1 MVPISTKRRFS
12 LPVDPPDLCAVPTP
26 APDAHPL
33 ALPVRASVSWRMVPG
48 GAGEC
53 RSRLGPT
60 NPARAQR
67 ESCEPI
73 HLKISALSVS
83 LWLIIRLYFPPQ
95 MTDHIRNFCI
105 IAHVDHGKSTL
116 ADRLLQLTG
125 AISERDM
132 TEQVLDTMDLERE
145 KGVTIKASAVRMYY
159 TARDNQKYE
168 INLIDTPGHVDFG
181 YEVSRALKACEGAV
195 LVVDATQG
203 IEAQT
208 LANLYQ
214 ALEADLTIIP
224 VINKIDLPSARP
236 DEVAEDIGALL
247 GVDPLDVI
255 QVSAKEGVNVEQ
267 ILEAIVTRVPP
278 PKDADDVPLRALIFD
293 SHYDPYKGVIAYV
306 RVVEGSLKATDIL
319 RMFATRVD
327 MRPVEI
333 GIFAPGMKPV
343 QSLGSGEVGYIAT
356 GFKTVHECRVG
367 DTITSAANP
376 ASEPLP
382 GYRYP
387 KPMVFAGIYP
397 VEADDYSDLREALDK
412 LQLNDA
418 SLTFQPETSQALGF
432 GFRAG
437 FLGLFHM
444 EIIQE
449 RIEREYD
456 LDVLFTA
463 PSVEYEVVM
472 YDGEIIP
479 VDSPAA
485 LPDESNITE
494 VREPWMTIEIIT
506 PTDYYGPIMELVTK
520 RRGIFKQQEY
530 PAPHRVQ
537 LDYEIPLSEI
547 IVDFFDDLKSRTK
560 GYASL
565 DYQFLEY
572 RPDKLQKL
580 EILVNGEPVDAL
592 ATIVHEKNAFYKGQR
607 LITKLKELIP
617 RQLFD
622 VAIQAA
628 AGGRV
633 ISRAN
638 VKATRKDVLAKCYGG
653 DITRKKKLLE
663 KQKKGK
669 KRLKMVGNVEIPQD
683 AFMAVLKLDEE

>member
-1 MVPISTKRRFS
+1 
-12 LPVDPPDLCAVPTP
+12 
-26 APDAHPL
+26 
-33 ALPVRASVSWRMVPG
+33 
-48 GAGEC
+48 
-53 RSRLGPT
+53 
-60 NPARAQR
+60 
-67 ESCEPI
+67 
-73 HLKISALSVS
+73 
-83 LWLIIRLYFPPQ
+83 
-95 MTDHIRNFCI
+95 MTAHIRNFCI

-116 ADRLLQLTG
+116 ADRLLHLTNTV
-125 AISERDM
+125 SDRDT
-132 TEQVLDTMDLERE
+132 TEQILDTMDLERE
-145 KGVTIKASAVRMYY
+145 KGVTIKASAVRMSY
-159 TARDNQKYE
+159 TAGDGNVYE
-168 INLIDTPGHVDFG
+168 LNLIDTPGHVDFG
-181 YEVSRALKACEGAV
+181 YEVSRALIACEGAV

-214 ALEADLTIIP
+214 ALDADLVVIP

-236 DEVAEDIGALL
+236 DEVAEDIASLL
-247 GVDPLDVI
+247 GVDAAHVI
-255 QVSAKEGVNVEQ
+255 RISAKDGLNVEQ
-267 ILEAIVTRVPP
+267 VLEAIVQRVPP
-278 PKDADDVPLRALIFD
+278 PKDDASSPLRALIFD
-293 SHYDPYKGVIAYV
+293 SHYDSYKGVIAYI
-306 RVVEGSLKATDIL
+306 RVFQGSLKPTDTL
-319 RMFATRVD
+319 HMFATRAD
-327 MRPVEI
+327 LKPVEI
-333 GIFAPGMKPV
+333 GVFAPAMKPV
-343 QSLGSGEVGYIAT
+343 QKLTAGDVGYVAT
-356 GFKTVHECRVG
+356 GLKTVHDCRVG
-367 DTITSAANP
+367 DTITLASAP

-382 GYRYP
+382 GYRHP

-397 VEADDYSDLREALDK
+397 VEADDYPELRESLDK

-418 SLTFQPETSQALGF
+418 SLTFEPETSQALGF

-449 RIEREYD
+449 RIEREYL

-463 PSVEYEVVM
+463 PSVEYEVGLI
-472 YDGEIIP
+472 DETTAL
-479 VDSPAA
+479 VDSPAE
-485 LPDESNITE
+485 LPDESKIVE
-494 VREPWMTIEIIT
+494 IREPWMTIEIIT
-506 PTDYYGPIMELVTK
+506 PTDYYGPIMELVTG
-520 RRGIFKQQEY
+520 RRGIYKSQEY

-537 LDYEIPLSEI
+537 LNFEIPLAEI

-572 RPDKLQKL
+572 RPESLQKL

-592 ATIVHEKNAFYKGQR
+592 AAIVHEKEAFHKGQR
-607 LITKLKELIP
+607 LITKLKEIIP

-653 DITRKKKLLE
+653 DISRKKKLLE
-663 KQKKGK
+663 KQKRGK
-669 KRLKMVGNVEIPQD
+669 KRLKMVGNVEIPQE
-683 AFMAVLKLDEE
+683 AFMAVLKLEE

>member
-1 MVPISTKRRFS
+1 
-12 LPVDPPDLCAVPTP
+12 
-26 APDAHPL
+26 
-33 ALPVRASVSWRMVPG
+33 
-48 GAGEC
+48 
-53 RSRLGPT
+53 
-60 NPARAQR
+60 
-67 ESCEPI
+67 
-73 HLKISALSVS
+73 
-83 LWLIIRLYFPPQ
+83 
-95 MTDHIRNFCI
+95 MTEHIRNFCI

-125 AISERDM
+125 TISERDM
-132 TEQVLDTMDLERE
+132 TAQVLDSMDLERE
-145 KGVTIKASAVRMYY
+145 KGVTIKASAVRMNYH
-159 TARDNQKYE
+159 AQDGNDYE
-168 INLIDTPGHVDFG
+168 LNLIDTPGHVDFG
-181 YEVSRALKACEGAV
+181 YEVSRALNACEGAV

-214 ALEADLTIIP
+214 ALNADLAIVP

-236 DEVAEDIGALL
+236 DEVAEDVASLL
-247 GVDPLDVI
+247 GVAPESVLQI
-255 QVSAKEGVNVEQ
+255 SAKEGKNVEAA
-267 ILEAIVTRVPP
+267 LEAIVEKVPP
-278 PKDADDVPLRALIFD
+278 PKDESEKPLRALIFD
-293 SHYDPYKGVIAYV
+293 SHYDSYKGVIAYV
-306 RVVEGSLKATDIL
+306 RVVEGKVRPTETL
-319 RMFATRVD
+319 RMMATRAD
-327 MRPVEI
+327 MKPIEI
-333 GIFAPGMKPV
+333 GIFAPSMKPV
-343 QSLGSGEVGYIAT
+343 TELRAGEVGYIAT
-356 GFKTVHECRVG
+356 GLKTVHECRVG
-367 DTITSAANP
+367 DTLTQAANP
-376 ASEPLP
+376 ASTALP
-382 GYRYP
+382 GYQHP

-397 VEADDYSDLREALDK
+397 VDADQYSDLREALDK

-418 SLTFQPETSQALGF
+418 SLTFEPETSQALGF

-449 RIEREYD
+449 RIEREFD

-463 PSVEYEVVM
+463 PSVEYEVLTH
-472 YDGEIIP
+472 DGETVR
-479 VDSPAA
+479 VDSPAE
-485 LPDESNITE
+485 LPDEGLIAE
-494 VREPWMTIEIIT
+494 VREPWMNIEIIT

-520 RRGIFKQQEY
+520 RRGVYKQQQY

-537 LDYEIPLSEI
+537 LDFQIPLAEL
-547 IVDFFDDLKSRTK
+547 IVDFFDDLKSRTR

-565 DYQFLEY
+565 DYQFAEY

-592 ATIVHEKNAFYKGQR
+592 AAIVHERDAYHKGQR
-607 LITKLKELIP
+607 LITKLKEIIP

-638 VKATRKDVLAKCYGG
+638 VKAARKDVLAKCYGG

-669 KRLKMVGNVEIPQD
+669 RRLKMVGNVEIPQE
-683 AFMAVLKLDEE
+683 AFMAVLQLGDE

>member
-1 MVPISTKRRFS
+1 
-12 LPVDPPDLCAVPTP
+12 
-26 APDAHPL
+26 
-33 ALPVRASVSWRMVPG
+33 
-48 GAGEC
+48 
-53 RSRLGPT
+53 
-60 NPARAQR
+60 
-67 ESCEPI
+67 
-73 HLKISALSVS
+73 
-83 LWLIIRLYFPPQ
+83 

-125 AISERDM
+125 TISDRDM
-132 TEQVLDTMDLERE
+132 SAQVLDNMDLERE

-159 TARDNQKYE
+159 TAKDDQKYE
-168 INLIDTPGHVDFG
+168 LNLIDTPGHVDFG

-203 IEAQT
+203 VEAQT

-214 ALEADLTIIP
+214 AIEADLTIIP
-224 VINKIDLPSARP
+224 VINKIDLPSATP
-236 DEVAEDIGALL
+236 DEVAEDVGALL
-247 GVDPLDVI
+247 GVDPVDVL
-255 QVSAKEGVNVEQ
+255 QVSAKAGLNVEQ

-293 SHYDPYKGVIAYV
+293 SHYDSYKGVIAYV
-306 RVVEGSLKATDIL
+306 RVIEGSLKHNDVL
-319 RMFATRVD
+319 RMFATKVD

-333 GIFAPGMKPV
+333 GIFSPDMKPV

-367 DTITSAANP
+367 DTITSATAP

-382 GYRYP
+382 GYFTP

-397 VEADDYSDLREALDK
+397 VEADDYADLREGLDK

-418 SLTFQPETSQALGF
+418 SLMFQPETSQALGF

-456 LDVLFTA
+456 LNVLFTA
-463 PSVEYEVVM
+463 PSVEYQVLLIDDEV
-472 YDGEIIP
+472 ISI
-479 VDSPAA
+479 DSPAE
-485 LPDESNITE
+485 LPDELKIVE
-494 VREPWMTIEIIT
+494 IREPWMTIEIIT

-520 RRGIFKQQEY
+520 KRGIFKQQEY

-537 LDYEIPLSEI
+537 LNFEIPLSEI
-547 IVDFFDDLKSRTK
+547 IIDFFDTLKSRTK
-560 GYASL
+560 GYASF

-572 RPDKLQKL
+572 RPEELQKL
-580 EILVNGEPVDAL
+580 EILVNGEQVDAL
-592 ATIVHEKNAFYKGQR
+592 ATIVHKKDAFHKGQR

-617 RQLFD
+617 RQLYD
-622 VAIQAA
+622 VAVQAA
-628 AGGRV
+628 SGGRI

-683 AFMAVLKLDEE
+683 AFMAVLKLDDE

>member
-1 MVPISTKRRFS
+1 
-12 LPVDPPDLCAVPTP
+12 
-26 APDAHPL
+26 
-33 ALPVRASVSWRMVPG
+33 
-48 GAGEC
+48 
-53 RSRLGPT
+53 
-60 NPARAQR
+60 
-67 ESCEPI
+67 
-73 HLKISALSVS
+73 
-83 LWLIIRLYFPPQ
+83 

-125 AISERDM
+125 TISERDM
-132 TEQVLDTMDLERE
+132 SEQMLDTMDLERE
-145 KGVTIKASAVRMYY
+145 KGVTIKASAVRMFY
-159 TARDNQKYE
+159 TAKNGQKYE
-168 INLIDTPGHVDFG
+168 LNLIDTPGHVDFG
-181 YEVSRALKACEGAV
+181 YEVSRALKACEGAI

-214 ALEADLTIIP
+214 ALEADLTLVP

-236 DEVAEDIGALL
+236 EEVAEDVGSLL
-247 GVDPLDVI
+247 GVDPDSVLR
-255 QVSAKEGVNVEQ
+255 VSAKEGINVEA
-267 ILEAIVTRVPP
+267 ILEAIVERVPA
-278 PKDADDVPLRALIFD
+278 PKDADSEPVRALVFD
-293 SHYDPYKGVIAYV
+293 AHYDSYKGVVAYV
-306 RVVEGSLKATDIL
+306 RVFEGKIKSTDLL
-319 RMFATRVD
+319 RMFSTGND
-327 MRPVEI
+327 LRPVEI

-343 QSLGSGEVGYIAT
+343 DAIGSGEVGYVAT

-367 DTITSAANP
+367 DTLTLASAP
-376 ASEPLP
+376 AAEPLP
-382 GYRYP
+382 GYFLP

-397 VEADDYSDLREALDK
+397 VEADDYTELRDALEK

-418 SLTFQPETSQALGF
+418 SLTYQPETSQALGF

-449 RIEREYD
+449 RIEREYL

-463 PSVEYEVVM
+463 PSVEYEVLTIGDVV
-472 YDGEIIP
+472 IK
-479 VDSPAA
+479 VDSPAE
-485 LPDESNITE
+485 LPDPNKIIE
-494 VREPWMTIEIIT
+494 VREPWMNIEIIT
-506 PTDYYGPIMELVTK
+506 PTDYYGPIMDLVTK
-520 RRGIFKQQEY
+520 RRGIFKQQEH

-537 LDYEIPLSEI
+537 LDFEIPLSEL
-547 IVDFFDDLKSRTK
+547 IVDFFDHLKSRTK

-572 RPDKLQKL
+572 RADKLQKL
-580 EILVNGEPVDAL
+580 EILVNGDPLDAL
-592 ATIVHEKNAFYKGQR
+592 AAIVHEKDAFHKGQR
-607 LITKLKELIP
+607 LITKLKDLIP
-617 RQLFD
+617 RQLYD

-628 AGGRV
+628 SGGRI

-653 DITRKKKLLE
+653 DISRKKKLLE

-683 AFMAVLKLDEE
+683 AFMAVLKLDDD